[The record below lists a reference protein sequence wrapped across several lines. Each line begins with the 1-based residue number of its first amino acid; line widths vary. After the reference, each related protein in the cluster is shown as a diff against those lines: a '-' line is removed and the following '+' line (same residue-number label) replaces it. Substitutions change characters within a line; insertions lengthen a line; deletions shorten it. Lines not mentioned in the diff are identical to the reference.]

1 MISNDSK
8 RDQEQLLYKDGY
20 EQWNQNRDG
29 EIERG
34 GRINKEFDLL

>member
-1 MISNDSK
+1 MTLNENK
-8 RDQEQLLYKDGY
+8 NNYCTKDGY